1 MQKIFHFFLSIIEF
15 GYKKNLTNTLKKNL
29 PKKINTFFDIGAHH
43 GETTDEISKN
53 FQINNAFLFE
63 PSKKNFE
70 ILKKKLN
77 LNKKIKKINLFNFAL
92 GDSDKYSTI
101 NEAFESSSSTINEI
115 DTSTKY
121 FQRKKNILKIFDQN
135 AKISKSEI
143 EIKSSA
149 DFINNNNIQK
159 IDFMKIDTEGYEYVI
174 LKNLENNLKN
184 IGLILFEHHYDLM
197 IIKNYKFNN
206 INNLLL
212 KNNFKKIYKSKMKF
226 RKSFEYIYLNREF
239 KFD

>member
-1 MQKIFHFFLSIIEF
+1 MQRIFHFFLTIIEF
-15 GYKKNLTNTLKKNL
+15 KYKRNLLNNLKKNL

-43 GETTDEISKN
+43 GETTAELSKN

-77 LNKKIKKINLFNFAL
+77 FNKKIRNINLFNFAL
-92 GDSDKYSTI
+92 GDTDKFSII
-101 NEAFESSSSTINEI
+101 NEAFESSSSTINKI

-121 FQRKKNILKIFDQN
+121 FQRKKNILKIFNKN
-135 AKISKSEI
+135 ARI
-143 EIKSSA
+143 ETSQIKVKSSA
-149 DFINNNNIQK
+149 DFIKNYNIKK
-159 IDFMKIDTEGYEYVI
+159 IDFMKIDTEGYEFII
-174 LKNLENNLKN
+174 LNNLENNLKN
-184 IGLILFEHHYDLM
+184 IGLILFEHHFDLM
-197 IIKNYKFNN
+197 IIKNYKFKD

-212 KNNFKKIYKSKMKF
+212 RNNFEKIYKSKMKF
-226 RKSFEYIYLNREF
+226 RKSFEYIYLNKEF

>member
-1 MQKIFHFFLSIIEF
+1 M
-15 GYKKNLTNTLKKNL
+15 
-29 PKKINTFFDIGAHH
+29 
-43 GETTDEISKN
+43 
-53 FQINNAFLFE
+53 LFYLQ

>member
-1 MQKIFHFFLSIIEF
+1 
-15 GYKKNLTNTLKKNL
+15 
-29 PKKINTFFDIGAHH
+29 
-43 GETTDEISKN
+43 
-53 FQINNAFLFE
+53 
-63 PSKKNFE
+63 
-70 ILKKKLN
+70 
-77 LNKKIKKINLFNFAL
+77 
-92 GDSDKYSTI
+92 
-101 NEAFESSSSTINEI
+101 
-115 DTSTKY
+115 
-121 FQRKKNILKIFDQN
+121 
-135 AKISKSEI
+135 
-143 EIKSSA
+143 
-149 DFINNNNIQK
+149 
-159 IDFMKIDTEGYEYVI
+159 MKIDTEGYEYVI